1 MITREEEIRREQYHN
16 QQVLS
21 SIQILLSTKYG
32 KTFIKYLFDSFSVG
46 ASAPVG
52 LEDRPLLE
60 YVAYLRAGTSIY
72 EICLKASPELTGQL
86 IAEMMRE
93 KEKNETPIDESS
105 DGQ

>member
-1 MITREEEIRREQYHN
+1 MTKEEEIRREQYEY

-21 SIQILLSTKYG
+21 SLQILLSTKHG
-32 KTFIKYLFDSFSVG
+32 KTFIKHLFDSFGVG
-46 ASAPVG
+46 TSAPVG
-52 LEDRPLLE
+52 MGDRQLLE
-60 YVAYLRAGTSIY
+60 YVAFLRSGTSIY

-105 DGQ
+105 DRN

>member
-1 MITREEEIRREQYHN
+1 MTKEEQIRREQYEY
-16 QQVLS
+16 QQVLNAL
-21 SIQILLSTKYG
+21 QVLLATRHG
-32 KTFIKYLFDSFSVG
+32 KIVIKHLFDSFSVG
-46 ASAPVG
+46 TAAPVG

-72 EICLKASPELTGQL
+72 ELCLKASPELTGQL

-93 KEKNETPIDESS
+93 KEKNETPINESS